1 MSLRFLRELNK
12 INKMSNIGEML
23 RRYFAMN
30 AFDGTLTS
38 IGVIMGAFMAQVQEP
53 KIFIITALSTA
64 FALFISGFSSAYL
77 AEGAE
82 RMREL
87 HELEKG
93 MLHSLKKSRLG
104 RATRVLAT
112 EAALVNG
119 LSPFLMALIITSP
132 FILAHFSFIG
142 IMMAIYVSISIALAL
157 LFFLGVFLGAISKQ
171 PFYLMGAK
179 MLLAGM
185 IALLLSTL
193 LGAL

>member
-1 MSLRFLRELNK
+1 MT
-12 INKMSNIGEML
+12 NIGEIL

-38 IGVIMGAFMAQVQEP
+38 LGVIMGAFMAQAQEP
-53 KIFIITALSTA
+53 KIFLVTALSTA

-82 RMREL
+82 REREL

-104 RATRVLAT
+104 RATKTLAI

-119 LSPFLMALIITSP
+119 ASPFIMALLITSP
-132 FILAHFSFIG
+132 FILAHFS
-142 IMMAIYVSISIALAL
+142 VISLITAVYAAVGIALVL
-157 LFFLGVFLGAISKQ
+157 LFFLGIFLGRISEQ
-171 PFYLMGAK
+171 SIWLMGAK
-179 MLLAGM
+179 MVFAGI
-185 IALLLSTL
+185 IAMLLSTL